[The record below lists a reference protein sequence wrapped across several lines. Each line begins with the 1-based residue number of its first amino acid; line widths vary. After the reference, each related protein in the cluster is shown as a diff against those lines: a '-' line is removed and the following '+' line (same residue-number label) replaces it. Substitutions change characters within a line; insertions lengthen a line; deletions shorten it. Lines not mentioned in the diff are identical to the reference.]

1 MKNQLIKKKKSEI
14 TCSMLLKKAGEL
26 VNGKTVDSKCLFTAK
41 EPLLY
46 YFYLTKTSK
55 RDS

>member
-1 MKNQLIKKKKSEI
+1 MKNQLIKKKSEI

-26 VNGKTVDSKCLFTAK
+26 VNRKTLDSKCLFTAK